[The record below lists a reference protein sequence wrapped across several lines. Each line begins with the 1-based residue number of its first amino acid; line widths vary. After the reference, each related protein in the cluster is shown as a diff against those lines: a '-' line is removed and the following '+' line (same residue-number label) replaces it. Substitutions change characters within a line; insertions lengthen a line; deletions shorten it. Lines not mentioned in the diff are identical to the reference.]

1 MQELVVES
9 LVVPLAMVVFYVL
22 VDETTQ
28 MPLAERDHACETL
41 LFDRPDEPL
50 GIGVEIGTL
59 RRQPNRLHTGAL
71 QDLAKD
77 PRIEGIA
84 GVNQMARPAQTA
96 IDRVGHIA
104 GLLLHPRA
112 ARLRVD
118 PGDGHAA
125 GSQLDHEEDE
135 VPPEPRQR
143 QHLDGEQIA
152 GRQALPVRLQERL
165 PGHVPAPLGRRVDSV
180 VVQDPLHRGPGD
192 SVAEVRERA
201 ADPRVAP
208 PRIVDR
214 HPDHELGDVL
224 SGHWSTSTSAG
235 AAIVFRG
242 DQSPVPTQ
250 DRVRGDDARD
260 LRQDPPA
267 EFVAAHSESTAL
279 GVRQAKRPRAQV
291 FPEDPILLP
300 EIVDQIVLVTVHPAS
315 EREDEE
321 LQRRRHSLRLLG
333 RIDQHRP
340 SLGRLNEPYGMVRGD
355 TETIAFMQEWFG
367 YCLVID
373 TSRQKFLM
381 LEGPGANG
389 KSVLLA
395 ILEGLVGRENCSSV
409 SLEEFGERFALSAT
423 IGKLVNIVSEVG
435 DVNRLPEG
443 RLKAFVVGDPLTL
456 DRKYRDAL
464 NVKPTARL
472 VFATNKLP
480 KFADKTNGIWRRVII
495 VPATVVIPPD
505 RQDTGLTEKLRAELP
520 GIFNWAVEGLVRL
533 RRQDRF
539 TEPSIV
545 IKAVQSHRQ
554 SCDPIGDFLRSYLR
568 EDPTGQVTS
577 EKLYGLYA
585 AWCEEHD
592 LRPDSESA
600 LGKAVKQVFPTVERK
615 KRGPR
620 RQRYW
625 GYVGVSRVPGVPG
638 VSTVSNLL

>member
-1 MQELVVES
+1 MQELVIES
-9 LVVPLAMVVFYVL
+9 LVVSLAMVVFYVL

-50 GIGVEIGTL
+50 GIGVGIGTL
-59 RRQPNRLHTGAL
+59 RRQPNRLNTGAL

-84 GVNQMARPAQTA
+84 VVNQMARPAQTA
-96 IDRVGHIA
+96 IDRVGQIA

-235 AAIVFRG
+235 AAIVFLG

-250 DRVRGDDARD
+250 DRIRGDDARD

-267 EFVAAHSESTAL
+267 EFVTAHSESTTL

-291 FPEDPILLP
+291 FSEDPILLP

-333 RIDQHRP
+333 GLDQHRP
-340 SLGRLNEPYGMVRGD
+340 SLGRPLFRTIRGTAVVD
-355 TETIAFMQEWFG
+355 EIERAILWRAIVSQERRI
-367 YCLVID
+367 VID
-373 TSRQKFLM
+373 
-381 LEGPGANG
+381 GALP
-389 KSVLLA
+389 SVLEIEPA
-395 ILEGLVGRENCSSV
+395 TAVVGLTRWTPNDAAAVVDADSYSV
-409 SLEEFGERFALSAT
+409 VTRDPSGTIIAPAPGYDWPAPARTIGSFALTYTCGWTVTDDSNTVPASVQLMVERAVAFRAGSGLGGLT
-423 IGKLVNIVSEVG
+423 IGSLKVNVADSYANDAIP
-435 DVNRLPEG
+435 NAIANIG
-443 RLKAFVVGDPLTL
+443 RAYQ
-456 DRKYRDAL
+456 YR
-464 NVKPTARL
+464 
-472 VFATNKLP
+472 
-480 KFADKTNGIWRRVII
+480 
-495 VPATVVIPPD
+495 
-505 RQDTGLTEKLRAELP
+505 P
-520 GIFNWAVEGLVRL
+520 GI
-533 RRQDRF
+533 
-539 TEPSIV
+539 I
-545 IKAVQSHRQ
+545 
-554 SCDPIGDFLRSYLR
+554 
-568 EDPTGQVTS
+568 
-577 EKLYGLYA
+577 A
-585 AWCEEHD
+585 A
-592 LRPDSESA
+592 RP
-600 LGKAVKQVFPTVERK
+600 
-615 KRGPR
+615 
-620 RQRYW
+620 
-625 GYVGVSRVPGVPG
+625 
-638 VSTVSNLL
+638 